1 MVNTRAAALKLLI
14 RLEKDN
20 AYSNIILGKEL
31 SSADYNAQ
39 DKRFVSALFYGVA
52 ERKIT
57 LDAVIDKYSKFKT
70 GKLDCDVLQILRLGI
85 YQLLYMDS
93 VPESAA
99 VNECVKLAKRCRN
112 PSLSGF
118 VNGVLRSFIRDGKKS
133 PEGKT
138 FEEKLSYEYSCPL
151 WLVEKWTREYGEE
164 AAASLV
170 KTSVGKAP
178 VTVRANTLRMPVKE
192 IAEILESDGFSAEN
206 TVLENCLSIS
216 GSGAVE
222 ETKAYRLGLFHVQ
235 DISSQLCAEALG
247 AKSGE
252 TVLDMCSAPGG
263 KAFTIAEAME
273 NKGSIFAFDLHESR
287 VKLIKDGAE
296 RLGLSIIKAGKNDAA
311 VHSDKIPLAD
321 RILCDVPCSGLGVIR
336 RKPEIKYKNYDDFK
350 ELPELQLEILKNASK
365 YLKAGGV
372 IVYSTCTVSKAENE
386 RVVDRFLRENPNFQG
401 VPVYDKFPQLSDYKA
416 TVIPEYFNSDGFFIS
431 KLKRI
436 E

>member
-1 MVNTRAAALKLLI
+1 MVNARAAALKLLI

-31 SSADYNAQ
+31 SSSDYGAQ
-39 DKRFVSALFYGVA
+39 DKKFISALFYGVA

-57 LDAVIDKYSKFKT
+57 LDAVINKYSKFKT
-70 GKLDCDVLQILRLGI
+70 NKLDCDVLQILRLGI

-99 VNECVKLAKRCRN
+99 VNESVKLAKRCKN

-118 VNGVLRSFIRDGKKS
+118 VNGVLRSVIRDGKKI
-133 PEGKT
+133 PVGKT
-138 FEEKLSYEYSCPL
+138 FEEKLSYEYSCPM
-151 WLVEKWTREYGEE
+151 WLVEKWVREYGEE
-164 AAASLV
+164 TAASLV

-178 VTVRANTLRMPVKE
+178 VTVRANTLRMSVKE
-192 IAEILESDGFSAEN
+192 IAEILESDGFYAEN
-206 TVLENCLSIS
+206 TILDSCLSIS

-222 ETKAYRLGLFHVQ
+222 ETKAYKLGLFHVQ
-235 DISSQLCAEALG
+235 DISSQICAEALG

-273 NKGSIFAFDLHESR
+273 NKGKVLAFDLHESR
-287 VKLIKDGAE
+287 VNLIKDGSE
-296 RLGLSIIKAGKNDAA
+296 RLGLSIIKAEQNDAA

-365 YLKAGGV
+365 YLKVGGV
-372 IVYSTCTVSKAENE
+372 LIYSTCTVSKAENDL
-386 RVVDRFLRENPNFQG
+386 VVDRFLRENPNFQG
-401 VPVYDKFPQLSDYKA
+401 VPVYEKFPELSDYKA